1 MTTSEEAV
9 FVSSVVESVSISIL
23 NVEDSKILP
32 LPKSIE
38 SVKTKLN

>member
-9 FVSSVVESVSISIL
+9 FVSSVVELTPVYIL